1 MKRLQGIF
9 LIMAVTLFAS
19 CESPVL
25 ESDDDQPASAVCI
38 HTRAAEG
45 EAFES
50 PLHAYAFDADGHLI
64 AHQQSAS
71 ETDFRLSVPQQAVT
85 RIVLL
90 SGYTESYEITMS
102 PSLSSL
108 ITMKVPMS
116 ASSLARGY
124 ATSPLQ
130 MGIVDVHPQSDNTTV
145 TVQMHYQVASLS
157 VHLEGLSQE
166 CTSAYISVASP
177 ANGLTF
183 SGTANG
189 TQTTRIPLAVVPAAA
204 TVPDSVGEPA
214 ESTPSGKTFD
224 TTVPIYL
231 FPTTAPTTF
240 TIAYNDAEGEQYASA
255 TYQASLLLGTPYQLN
270 GTYHNGSI
278 LLTGSITPSEWT
290 DPVALSFTFSNDGN
304 TTITPDGNTPVPDD
318 SSSEIYPVTTI
329 PQPLTLWNGHLVIAT
344 VPESE
349 TVGEPVESITLL
361 SLFDWADLT
370 SALNTITPTQA
381 SALASSY
388 SEYDL
393 IGWRIPTEAEAR
405 TLSSLYREHTDLF
418 DDLLLEAQA
427 SPVVLTD
434 DKGNNLRYLCEDA
447 TKTYSFKNSTITNAG
462 ATVKN
467 YHLRLVRIVRVQQQ

>member
-1 MKRLQGIF
+1 ML
-9 LIMAVTLFAS
+9 VTLFAS
-19 CESPVL
+19 CESPIL

-71 ETDFRLSVPQQAVT
+71 DDDFRLSVPQQADT
-85 RIVLL
+85 RVVLL
-90 SGYTESYEITMS
+90 SGNPGSYDIPTS

-108 ITMKVPMS
+108 ITMKAPMS

-130 MGIVDVHPQSDNTTV
+130 MGIVDVHPQSDNTTI
-145 TVQMHYQVASLS
+145 TIQMHYQVACLS
-157 VHLEGLSQE
+157 VHLEGLPQE

-189 TQTTRIPLAVVPAAA
+189 TQTTRIPLA
-204 TVPDSVGEPA
+204 TVPDPVGESA
-214 ESTPSGKTFD
+214 ESTPSGKIFS
-224 TTVPIYL
+224 TTAPIYL

-255 TYQASLLLGTPYQLN
+255 TYQASLLPGTPYQLN

-278 LLTGSITPSEWT
+278 LLTGTITPSEWT

-344 VPESE
+344 EVDSATIPEASDSGH
-349 TVGEPVESITLL
+349 TAIITLF

-393 IGWRIPTEAEAR
+393 IGWRIPTEVEAR

-467 YHLRLVRIVRVQQQ
+467 YHLRLVRTVRVQKQ

>member
-1 MKRLQGIF
+1 M
-9 LIMAVTLFAS
+9 MVLFAS

-71 ETDFRLSVPQQAVT
+71 DTDFRLSVPQQADT

-90 SGYTESYEITMS
+90 SADSECYDIPTS

-108 ITMKVPMS
+108 ITMKAPMS

-130 MGIVDVHPQSDNTTV
+130 MGIVDVHPQSDNTTI

-157 VHLEGLSQE
+157 VQLQQLPDV
-166 CTSAYISVASP
+166 CTSAYLSVASP

-189 TQTTRIPLAVVPAAA
+189 TQTTRIPLAVVPSVA
-204 TVPDSVGEPA
+204 TVPDGS
-214 ESTPSGKTFD
+214 PSGKTFA
-224 TTVPIYL
+224 TTAPIYL

-255 TYQASLLLGTPYQLN
+255 TYQASLLPGTPYQLN

-278 LLTGSITPSEWT
+278 LLTGTITPSEWT

-318 SSSEIYPVTTI
+318 SSSKIYPVTTI
-329 PQPLTLWNGHLVIAT
+329 PQPLTLWNGHLVIAA
-344 VPESE
+344 VPESA
-349 TVGEPVESITLL
+349 TVPDGSPSGSTATITLF

-393 IGWRIPTEAEAR
+393 TGRRIPTEAEAR

-418 DDLLLEAQA
+418 DSLLLEAQA

-467 YHLRLVRIVRVQQQ
+467 YHLRLVRTVRVQQQ